1 MVVVWTP
8 RAAAASSAAPRRW
21 SRSDCAPPS
30 AQSRCGSRMPRP
42 GHLASVTA
50 DAAAAVATADASA
63 ILDGGRG
70 RHFDIGGRTCL
81 FQFSRLR

>member
-8 RAAAASSAAPRRW
+8 LAAAASSAAPRRW
-21 SRSDCAPPS
+21 SRSACAPPS
-30 AQSRCGSRMPRP
+30 ALSRCGCRMPRP

-50 DAAAAVATADASA
+50 DSAAAVATADASA
-63 ILDGGRG
+63 ILDSGRG
-70 RHFDIGGRTCL
+70 RHVDIGSRTCL